1 MLDNYVSIID
11 QIKEAVL
18 SFEYGDDLFIM
29 DSDFTR
35 FRFKTDGDLIYNKK
49 INIPVCVISLKKE
62 IFIIHNLNYKSAFMK
77 VTSSQKIYKR

>member
-35 FRFKTDGDLIYNKK
+35 FRFKTDGDLNYNKK
-49 INIPVCVISLKKE
+49 N
-62 IFIIHNLNYKSAFMK
+62 
-77 VTSSQKIYKR
+77 